1 MLIGTKIKQE
11 TVKICSKEIKCKDCR
26 CSEEECID
34 NLYATIVEKL
44 EQN

>member
-11 TVKICSKEIKCKDCR
+11 TVKKCSEEINCNNCR

-34 NLYATIVEKL
+34 NLYATIVEKPK
-44 EQN
+44 QN